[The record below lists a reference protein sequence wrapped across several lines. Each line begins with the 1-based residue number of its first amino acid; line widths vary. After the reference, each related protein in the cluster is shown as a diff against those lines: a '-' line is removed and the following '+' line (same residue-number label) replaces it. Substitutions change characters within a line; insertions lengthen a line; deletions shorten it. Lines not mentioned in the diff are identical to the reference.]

1 MAKAKRKAGRKAVK
15 QRKRVKRK
23 PVARKR
29 SAPKRKPAAAASP
42 ALAPV
47 APRPVLIPGA
57 WPFPMGSKP

>member
-1 MAKAKRKAGRKAVK
+1 MEDRMAKAKIKAGRKAVK
-15 QRKRVKRK
+15 RKKTV
-23 PVARKR
+23 
-29 SAPKRKPAAAASP
+29 KRKPAAAASL